1 MQRILFSISLVVFL
15 GSCKETQVIA
25 QNTFANQENILLV
38 EYDAISRGYFF
49 AVKITNDSIT
59 KFKDRS
65 KQESVSKPCSK
76 KGWSE
81 IISSLKKLELEKIS
95 DLKAPSDKRTFD
107 GAAHAQLKI
116 TTTKETYTSTSFDD
130 GNPPQE
136 LKPLVNTIL
145 SLTESI
151 E

>member
-1 MQRILFSISLVVFL
+1 MRSILYTISIIFFL
-15 GSCKETQVIA
+15 GSCKETKIIA
-25 QNTFANQENILLV
+25 QNLPDAQEKMVLV
-38 EYDAISRGYFF
+38 EYEAISRGYFF

-59 KFKDRS
+59 KFKDRN
-65 KQESVSKPCSK
+65 KQESVSVSCPEKD
-76 KGWSE
+76 WNT
-81 IISSLKKLELEKIS
+81 IISYLKKLELEKIS
-95 DLKAPSDKRTFD
+95 DLQAPSDKRTFD